1 MNSYRLLVRSCAERD
16 IAAAIAGC
24 EAIAKGL
31 GAMLLMRT
39 DAAIAAITRA
49 PEGFRKSHGEYRH
62 LVLRRFPFGV
72 FYVLEG
78 RSISIVAV
86 LNLRQDPS
94 AIRAAL
100 D

>member
-1 MNSYRLLVRSCAERD
+1 
-16 IAAAIAGC
+16 
-24 EAIAKGL
+24 
-31 GAMLLMRT
+31 
-39 DAAIAAITRA
+39 
-49 PEGFRKSHGEYRH
+49 
-62 LVLRRFPFGV
+62 VLRRFPFGV

>member
-16 IAAAIAGC
+16 IAAAIAGY

-49 PEGFRKSHGEYRH
+49 PEGF
-62 LVLRRFPFGV
+62 
-72 FYVLEG
+72 
-78 RSISIVAV
+78 
-86 LNLRQDPS
+86 
-94 AIRAAL
+94 
-100 D
+100 

>member
-1 MNSYRLLVRSCAERD
+1 VKSYRLLVRSCAERD
-16 IAAAIAGC
+16 IAAAIAGY

-31 GAMLLMRT
+31 GAMFLMRT
-39 DAAIAAITRA
+39 DAAIAAITLA

-86 LNLRQDPS
+86 LNLRQDPP